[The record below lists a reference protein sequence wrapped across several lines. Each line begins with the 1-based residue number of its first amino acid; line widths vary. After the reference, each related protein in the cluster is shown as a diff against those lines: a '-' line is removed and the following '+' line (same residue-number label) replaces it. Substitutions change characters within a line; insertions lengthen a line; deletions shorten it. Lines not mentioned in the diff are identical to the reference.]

1 VLNTVL
7 MLRRHEKARLQLAEA
22 MSSGKPVGSC
32 IEVIE
37 ENINTEDI

>member
-7 MLRRHEKARLQLAEA
+7 MLRRHAKARSQLAEA
-22 MSSGKPVGSC
+22 MSSGKSVGTC

-37 ENINTEDI
+37 GNINTEDI